1 VILTLD
7 PPRGKNVE
15 LGLGL
20 PTIRH
25 RVKERPLL
33 LELLGKLRLLERL
46 LGVLGRFLVLG
57 GSSSGLLGVF
67 LLIGG
72 FARLLLQRFLG
83 LLLGDVGR
91 LLLERFLGKLR
102 LLERLLGL
110 LEVRNVLNV
119 RTVWLS
125 LVLT

>member
-1 VILTLD
+1 MALRQFVAVILTLD

-46 LGVLGRFLVLG
+46 LG
-57 GSSSGLLGVF
+57 
-67 LLIGG
+67 
-72 FARLLLQRFLG
+72 
-83 LLLGDVGR
+83 
-91 LLLERFLGKLR
+91 
-102 LLERLLGL
+102 L